1 MLCYYSTILYYRM
14 FQNATNKCGLCFEIE
29 QKITKQRV
37 ERGSKNRY
45 YMISSK
51 RCSKIKHKNNNITK
65 ER

>member
-1 MLCYYSTILYYRM
+1 MRLM
-14 FQNATNKCGLCFEIE
+14 FQNRTKM
-29 QKITKQRV
+29 TKQSV

-65 ER
+65 EVIYELSD

>member
-1 MLCYYSTILYYRM
+1 MILINKIVLQNVSKCNKQMRLM
-14 FQNATNKCGLCFEIE
+14 FRNRT
-29 QKITKQRV
+29 KITKQRV